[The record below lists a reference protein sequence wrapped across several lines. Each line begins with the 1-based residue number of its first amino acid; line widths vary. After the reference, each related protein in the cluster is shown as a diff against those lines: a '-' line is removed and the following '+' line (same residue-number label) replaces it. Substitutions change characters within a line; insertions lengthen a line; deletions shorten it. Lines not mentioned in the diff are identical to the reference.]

1 MSALIVYL
9 HAPTGVTA
17 AATEYRFAQSRDG
30 QSVSAQGRAPASAL
44 PRLGVALDVVAIVPS
59 EWLSWHAVDLPKGSQ
74 AGGATRL
81 RAVLDGLL
89 EDRVLDDTSNL
100 HFAVGPAARASA
112 ASPDGT
118 AVWVAACD
126 KALLKAALA
135 PLEAAGRPVSRI
147 VPEFAPLD
155 AATSRSGGA
164 SSEGASRT
172 VYAVGEPGDAWLVDV
187 HSQGVTRLP
196 LQAVVVQ
203 QWLAQAARTLDARS
217 PTSHEAPG
225 NGVREIFAEPA
236 VSALAGELLNLPVQL
251 QQAPQRWL
259 LALQAP
265 WDLAQFDLSNS
276 GRLRAFKKLGD
287 AWANL
292 CHAPRWRA
300 ARWGVGLALVANV
313 VGLNAWAWKEHA
325 ALTQQ
330 RKDVQSVLTQTF
342 PQVKVVVDAPIQMG
356 RELALLR
363 QSTGAPAPRDLE
375 NLLSA
380 VGQASAAVGKLDVV
394 SLDYAEGELR
404 LRTKGLTEEQVT
416 TLQASLSGLGYGGRM
431 AQDTLTVAPAANRPP
446 STPTSTAA
454 NPAPGGRP

>member
-9 HAPTGVTA
+9 HAAPAGATA
-17 AATEYRFAQSRDG
+17 ATTEYRFAQSRDG

-74 AGGATRL
+74 TGGATRL

-89 EDRVLDDTSNL
+89 EDRVLDDTSSL
-100 HFAVGPAARASA
+100 HFAVGPAASA
-112 ASPDGT
+112 GGTGEGT
-118 AVWVAACD
+118 AIWVAACD

-155 AATSRSGGA
+155 AATSKSGGA
-164 SSEGASRT
+164 SSEGASRM

-187 HSQGVTRLP
+187 HRQGVTRLP

-203 QWLAQAARTLDARS
+203 QWLNQTRTQDA
-217 PTSHEAPG
+217 HA
-225 NGVREIFAEPA
+225 REIFAEPA

-259 LALQAP
+259 LSLQSP

-276 GRLRAFKKLGD
+276 GRLRAAKKLGD

-300 ARWGVGLALVANV
+300 ARWGVGLALLANV

-380 VGQASAAVGKLDVV
+380 VGQASAAVGKLDVAT
-394 SLDYAEGELR
+394 LDYAEGELR

-416 TLQASLSGLGYGGRM
+416 TMQASLSGLGYGGHM
-431 AQDTLTVAPAANRPP
+431 AQDTLTVAPAAT
-446 STPTSTAA
+446 SATPAT
-454 NPAPGGRP
+454 PAPGGRP

>member
-9 HAPTGVTA
+9 PAAPSGPT
-17 AATEYRFAQSRDG
+17 TEYRFAQSRDG
-30 QSVSAQGRAPASAL
+30 QSVSAHGSAPASAL
-44 PRLGVALDVVAIVPS
+44 PRLGVGQDVVAIVPS
-59 EWLSWHAVDLPKGSQ
+59 EWLSWHAVELPKGSQ

-89 EDRVLDDTSNL
+89 EDRVLDDTANL
-100 HFAVGPAARASA
+100 HFAVGPAVSAPTIHNVSNAGNVGNASNE
-112 ASPDGT
+112 S

-126 KALLKAALA
+126 KAHLRAALA

-155 AATSRSGGA
+155 AATGLSAGA
-164 SSEGASRT
+164 SNDGSSRA
-172 VYAVGEPGDAWLVDV
+172 VYALGEPGDAWLVDV

-203 QWLAQAARTLDARS
+203 QWLSQTRATDAS
-217 PTSHEAPG
+217 G
-225 NGVREIFAEPA
+225 NGGNNTVFAEPA
-236 VSALAGELLNLPVQL
+236 VSALAGELLNQSVQL

-259 LALQAP
+259 LALQSP

-342 PQVKVVVDAPIQMG
+342 PQVKVVVDAPVQMG

-363 QSTGAPAPRDLE
+363 QITGAPAPRDLE

-380 VGQASAAVGKLDVV
+380 VGQASATVAKLDVA

-404 LRTKGLTEEQVT
+404 LKTKGLTEEQVT
-416 TLQASLSGLGYGGRM
+416 TLLASLSGLGYGGRM
-431 AQDTLTVAPAANRPP
+431 AQDTLTVAPAANIP
-446 STPTSTAA
+446 AA
-454 NPAPGGRP
+454 APATPAPGGRP

>member
-30 QSVSAQGRAPASAL
+30 QSVSAQGRVPASAL

-89 EDRVLDDTSNL
+89 EDRVLDDTSSL
-100 HFAVGPAARASA
+100 HFAVGPAASA
-112 ASPDGT
+112 GGTGEGT

-196 LQAVVVQ
+196 LQPVVVQ
-203 QWLAQAARTLDARS
+203 QWLNQTRAQDTHA
-217 PTSHEAPG
+217 
-225 NGVREIFAEPA
+225 REIFAEPA
-236 VSALAGELLNLPVQL
+236 VSALAGELLNQSVQL

-259 LALQAP
+259 LALQSP

-300 ARWGVGLALVANV
+300 ARWGVGLALAANV

-380 VGQASAAVGKLDVV
+380 VGQASAAVGKLDVAT
-394 SLDYAEGELR
+394 LDYAEGELR

-416 TLQASLSGLGYGGRM
+416 ILQASLSGLGYGGRM
-431 AQDTLTVAPAANRPP
+431 AQDTLTVAPAA
-446 STPTSTAA
+446 TPATPATSAT
-454 NPAPGGRP
+454 PAPGGRP